1 MLYFP
6 CGLAVGE
13 LNTCFPLRLQQISW
27 DLCSSIPWDQLNF
40 KSTLLMKQ
48 ECKRWKTPLKWVS
61 DSSVLGFLFQ
71 YDIWSPVNA
80 NIVTFHTN
88 ITSLIPAR
96 LQRDSWCHSQVTSV
110 HGSII
115 SWSDISSPSTTYMWL
130 WRAGIGTINIFPWQS
145 YYRLLPFQARSNK
158 ILSSHPLARTPVARQ
173 QCGKYVFFFGVL
185 WRVRPHMTSI

>member
-13 LNTCFPLRLQQISW
+13 LNTCFPLRLEQISW

-40 KSTLLMKQ
+40 KGTLLTKQ

-80 NIVTFHTN
+80 NIVTFQTN

-96 LQRDSWCHSQVTSV
+96 LQRDSWCHSQVISV

-130 WRAGIGTINIFPWQS
+130 WKAGIGTINIYPWQS
-145 YYRLLPFQARSNK
+145 SADCCLSKPGVIRSWVVTHWLGHLL
-158 ILSSHPLARTPVARQ
+158 LGSSVE
-173 QCGKYVFFFGVL
+173 KKFFFWSSLKGTSTYD
-185 WRVRPHMTSI
+185 TSI